1 MSEFTPFDP
10 CPFCK
15 GTGKQIGDD
24 CRHCG
29 GEGTVVK
36 SSVRY
41 ATPEMYEALKAHQAA
56 RNHHKDCIRCDW
68 EPCQEWWELY
78 WIAVELTDTSL
89 AKAEGRTED
98 V

>member
-1 MSEFTPFDP
+1 MSKFTPFDP

-41 ATPEMYEALKAHQAA
+41 ATPEMYEALKALLAA
-56 RNHHKDCIRCDW
+56 HTFCESEQCETCVPFRKAHSAI
-68 EPCQEWWELY
+68 Q
-78 WIAVELTDTSL
+78 
-89 AKAEGRTED
+89 KAEGRTAD